1 MKWDDLY
8 DGSRAAAEDAV
19 AGLLGEDAREP
30 EAPAGAEDAVRRVAS
45 RLQDGDYV
53 TSRLEERRRYDG
65 ARAYGRLLRGER
77 RRRLRRL
84 GVWTGV
90 AACVAAAVGAFWLLR
105 GGGQELPPAVAEA
118 ETELLPG
125 RMRAVLVKGDGEQVA
140 LGEPGRWELVEE
152 GVRMAADSSGLVYVA
167 DGARGEGEAVMNTL
181 LVPRGG
187 MYSLELEDGTRVWL
201 NADSRLEYPAV
212 FPSGRRE
219 VSLSGEAYFAVARD
233 TSAPFTVRTARGDVR
248 VLGTEFNVKCYA
260 DEGVMEATLVE
271 GQVGLSDEGAGSVV
285 LEPGEQA
292 VVGEGVQGI
301 AVREVN
307 VQHYIGWRENRLS
320 FQGETLEEIMQVLAR
335 WYDIEVVFEDDGL
348 RGLEFSGNLDKYT
361 DIDSFFRLFEL
372 GAEVRF
378 ERAGRTVYVRA
389 KRQ

>member
-1 MKWDDLY
+1 M
-8 DGSRAAAEDAV
+8 
-19 AGLLGEDAREP
+19 
-30 EAPAGAEDAVRRVAS
+30 
-45 RLQDGDYV
+45 
-53 TSRLEERRRYDG
+53 
-65 ARAYGRLLRGER
+65 
-77 RRRLRRL
+77 
-84 GVWTGV
+84 
-90 AACVAAAVGAFWLLR
+90 
-105 GGGQELPPAVAEA
+105 
-118 ETELLPG
+118 
-125 RMRAVLVKGDGEQVA
+125 
-140 LGEPGRWELVEE
+140 
-152 GVRMAADSSGLVYVA
+152 
-167 DGARGEGEAVMNTL
+167 
-181 LVPRGG
+181 
-187 MYSLELEDGTRVWL
+187 
-201 NADSRLEYPAV
+201 
-212 FPSGRRE
+212 
-219 VSLSGEAYFAVARD
+219 ARD

-271 GQVGLSDEGAGSVV
+271 GQVGLSEEGAGSVV

-307 VQHYIGWRENRLS
+307 VQHYIGWKENRLS

>member
-53 TSRLEERRRYDG
+53 ASRLEERRRYDG

-84 GVWTGV
+84 GVWTGA
-90 AACVAAAVGAFWLLR
+90 AACVVAAVGAFWLLC

-140 LGEPGRWELVEE
+140 LGEPGRRELVEE

-219 VSLSGEAYFAVARD
+219 VSLSGEA
-233 TSAPFTVRTARGDVR
+233 
-248 VLGTEFNVKCYA
+248 
-260 DEGVMEATLVE
+260 
-271 GQVGLSDEGAGSVV
+271 
-285 LEPGEQA
+285 
-292 VVGEGVQGI
+292 
-301 AVREVN
+301 
-307 VQHYIGWRENRLS
+307 
-320 FQGETLEEIMQVLAR
+320 
-335 WYDIEVVFEDDGL
+335 
-348 RGLEFSGNLDKYT
+348 
-361 DIDSFFRLFEL
+361 
-372 GAEVRF
+372 
-378 ERAGRTVYVRA
+378 
-389 KRQ
+389 

>member
-19 AGLLGEDAREP
+19 AGLLGEDARET

-53 TSRLEERRRYDG
+53 ASRLEERRRYDG
-65 ARAYGRLLRGER
+65 ERAYGRLLREVR
-77 RRRLRRL
+77 RRRLWRL
-84 GVWTGV
+84 AVWTGA
-90 AACVAAAVGAFWLLR
+90 AACVVAAVGAFWLLR

-140 LGEPGRWELVEE
+140 LGEPGRRELVEE

-167 DGARGEGEAVMNTL
+167 DGARGEGKPVMNTL

-212 FPSGRRE
+212 FPSGWRE

-271 GQVGLSDEGAGSVV
+271 GQVGLSEEGAGSVV

-307 VQHYIGWRENRLS
+307 VQHYIGWKENRLS

-335 WYDIEVVFEDDGL
+335 WYDIEVVFEDARL

>member
-19 AGLLGEDAREP
+19 AGLLGEDARES

-53 TSRLEERRRYDG
+53 ASRLEERRRYDG

-105 GGGQELPPAVAEA
+105 GGGQELPPAVVEA

-140 LGEPGRWELVEE
+140 LGEPGRRELVEE

-271 GQVGLSDEGAGSVV
+271 GQVGLSEEGAGSVV

-335 WYDIEVVFEDDGL
+335 WYDIEVVFEDARL

>member
-53 TSRLEERRRYDG
+53 ASRLEERRRYDG
-65 ARAYGRLLRGER
+65 AWAYGRLLRGER
-77 RRRLRRL
+77 RQRLRRL

-105 GGGQELPPAVAEA
+105 GGGQELPPAVAGA

-140 LGEPGRWELVEE
+140 LGEPGRRELVEE

-271 GQVGLSDEGAGSVV
+271 GQVGLSDERAGSVV

-307 VQHYIGWRENRLS
+307 VQHYIGWKENRLS

-335 WYDIEVVFEDDGL
+335 WYDIEVVFEDARL

-389 KRQ
+389 KKQ

>member
-8 DGSRAAAEDAV
+8 DSSRAAAEDAV
-19 AGLLGEDAREP
+19 AGLLGEDARES

-53 TSRLEERRRYDG
+53 ASRLEERRRYDG

-140 LGEPGRWELVEE
+140 LGEPGRRELVEE

-307 VQHYIGWRENRLS
+307 VQHYIGWKENRLS

-335 WYDIEVVFEDDGL
+335 WYDIEVVFEDARL